1 MIRRNSSSSL
11 RTRLASQSSFR
22 NRMSSSEYEEHLSL
36 LADHLYDLQNDF
48 ISESRKSL
56 NKESDLLFQIAELYE
71 LQFGKE
77 MLVDDF
83 IYEIVSESKT
93 ALSQIIGKKLMQ
105 LKQGRF

>member
-1 MIRRNSSSSL
+1 MIRRNPTSSL
-11 RTRLASQSSFR
+11 RNRLASQSFR
-22 NRMSSSEYEEHLSL
+22 NRMSSSEYDEHLSL

-48 ISESRKSL
+48 ISVIRKSL

-71 LQFGKE
+71 LEFGNE

-93 ALSQIIGKKLMQ
+93 ALSQIIGKKIKQ
-105 LKQGRF
+105 LDQGKF